1 MVEAIQILHDISDFC
16 VREEELSSQQLC
28 WLGESLERFLSHESD
43 SLDQAVGCHEPLT
56 IRFREGN
63 HAGFYR
69 PLKARVCRHFE
80 ASKKSRFADHTAAIK
95 VAVYGIG
102 RAQSGEHRCT
112 RQFSSF
118 LG

>member
-1 MVEAIQILHDISDFC
+1 MHGAKLK
-16 VREEELSSQQLC
+16 
-28 WLGESLERFLSHESD
+28 D
-43 SLDQAVGCHEPLT
+43 STGWCHTGNVGGG
-56 IRFREGN
+56 EGN

-69 PLKARVCRHFE
+69 PLKARVCQHFE
-80 ASKKSRFADHTAAIK
+80 ASKKSRFADHTVAIK